1 MLNMSYFPI
10 AITVYQITIILTA
23 LMGGYLYPSYTIP
36 SVLSL
41 LLSIG
46 ISAYIIFI
54 FFSNRKHTT
63 TVDSVI
69 TGHLKKEKNSDT
81 AEVLSRHM
89 NACQASRQKVV
100 KVLDDNRSQSETFT
114 REMKNSV
121 YLTTSINGSV
131 QTIYKKI
138 KELNSSLQGSSI
150 AIEDISN
157 TLGDFTQQIED
168 QSSSIIQTSAAIE
181 QMDSSIHNVSD
192 TTSRRQE
199 ISTNLLKM
207 TQSSHTQMQDMN
219 EVIEQ
224 VNDNV
229 DSIQNIIN
237 VINTIAS
244 QTNLLSMNAAIE
256 AAHAGTA
263 GKGFAVVADEIRKLA
278 ESTASNSKLIS
289 ETLKQII
296 RSVRTVKEAGKESLI
311 RFETIENEMRNQV
324 NAFLEIKQATS
335 ELNTGSLEI
344 VNAIQMLNQITA
356 SIRDGS
362 SEISIRSKEIQIAI
376 ALIVEHSRESENEIG
391 NISEITSNM
400 NTMFFSLCN
409 VFLNYESYMKQI
421 RDFQSFDRMTQQ
433 KEEFSPAII
442 IIQHLI
448 WVLRARGI
456 MDGTLEMKESQII
469 DHHACELGKWL
480 DADCDD
486 LLMQTSKYKELYKNH
501 ETLHSLVKEIFNLK
515 GTTELEELEAKYRDL
530 LEMSE
535 KIIQELLNLQE
546 NLTLRASGS

>member
-1 MLNMSYFPI
+1 
-10 AITVYQITIILTA
+10 
-23 LMGGYLYPSYTIP
+23 
-36 SVLSL
+36 
-41 LLSIG
+41 
-46 ISAYIIFI
+46 
-54 FFSNRKHTT
+54 
-63 TVDSVI
+63 
-69 TGHLKKEKNSDT
+69 
-81 AEVLSRHM
+81 
-89 NACQASRQKVV
+89 
-100 KVLDDNRSQSETFT
+100 
-114 REMKNSV
+114 MKNSV